1 LIRRFGGEQQW
12 HPAQNRPVTAT
23 GNGKSN
29 RMHAE
34 DEPGEAELQPADG
47 PAEPADESDTAE
59 SEADDADEAV
69 DEATGTDEP
78 DDEPDDEPL
87 IVAIGLG
94 VDGEHE
100 PLFSD
105 VDLELTRGLHAIQM
119 PGGWG
124 QTALLLTLAGRLKPT
139 HGTVTV
145 CGDTQPRAIR
155 KHCSIAA
162 FDDIDDLPDSV
173 SMQTVLA
180 EQRRWLAPW
189 YSQVSDQAGA
199 AELALVFGDVPTPSP
214 KAFISDLSDLELF
227 LLRVTLSLF
236 SNRPILVVGDLEQV
250 RDNTR
255 RATAVERLAAIATQR
270 TVVVGVTNPLGPDAP
285 AHALHDH
292 RILTGK
298 D

>member
-1 LIRRFGGEQQW
+1 
-12 HPAQNRPVTAT
+12 
-23 GNGKSN
+23 
-29 RMHAE
+29 MHAE
-34 DEPGEAELQPADG
+34 DQPGEADLQPADG
-47 PAEPADESDTAE
+47 PAEPADESPAE
-59 SEADDADEAV
+59 PEDADA
-69 DEATGTDEP
+69 
-78 DDEPDDEPL
+78 DEPDDEPL
-87 IVAIGLG
+87 IVAAGLG

-100 PLFSD
+100 PLFSG
-105 VDLELTRGLHAIQM
+105 VDLELTRGFHAIQM

-173 SMQTVLA
+173 TVQTVLA

-189 YSQVSDQAGA
+189 YTQVSDQAGA

-214 KAFISDLSDLELF
+214 KSFISDLSDLELF

-250 RDNTR
+250 RDYDR
-255 RATAVERLAAIATQR
+255 RATAIERLAAIATQR

-285 AHALHDH
+285 AHDLHDH